1 VTRCVKTVLSFSVS
15 QGGAFFQGRPRRRLV
30 TAGLQYAARCVTIGF
45 QLIDAKEAIHQMTV
59 SDQIEREVVID
70 APVERV
76 WELVTEAEHLGR
88 WFGDAGAEVDLRPG
102 GAMALRWSEYGTSR
116 GRIEA
121 VEPHRLFAFRWA
133 PFKDPG
139 GLDPTEGNS
148 TRVEFTLSAEGRGTR
163 LRVVE
168 SGFALLDTSD
178 EQRREN
184 LDGNTEGWR
193 IELGELQEYATRVA
207 A

>member
-1 VTRCVKTVLSFSVS
+1 MDS
-15 QGGAFFQGRPRRRLV
+15 
-30 TAGLQYAARCVTIGF
+30 
-45 QLIDAKEAIHQMTV
+45 
-59 SDQIEREVVID
+59 IEREVVIA

-102 GAMALRWSEYGTSR
+102 GALELRWTEHRAR

-121 VEPHRLFAFRWA
+121 VEPPRLFVFRWA
-133 PFKDPG
+133 PFEEPG
-139 GLDPTEGNS
+139 GVQPTDDNS
-148 TRVEFTLSAEGRGTR
+148 TRVEFTLSEDGDDTR

-168 SGFALLDTSD
+168 SGFDALATS
-178 EQRREN
+178 EERRRKN
-184 LDGNTEGWR
+184 LEGNTEGWR
-193 IELGELQEYATRVA
+193 QELGELQEYATKVA

>member
-1 VTRCVKTVLSFSVS
+1 MDS
-15 QGGAFFQGRPRRRLV
+15 
-30 TAGLQYAARCVTIGF
+30 
-45 QLIDAKEAIHQMTV
+45 
-59 SDQIEREVVID
+59 IEREVVIE
-70 APVERV
+70 APVARV

-102 GAMALRWSEYGTSR
+102 GAMELRWSEYGTSR
-116 GRIEA
+116 GLIEA
-121 VEPHRLFAFRWA
+121 VEAPRLFAFRWA

-139 GLDPTEGNS
+139 GVDPTDGNS
-148 TRVEFTLSAEGRGTR
+148 TRVEFTLREEGQSTR

-168 SGFALLDTSD
+168 SGFETLATSE

-193 IELGELQEYATRVA
+193 MELGELQEYATRVA

>member
-1 VTRCVKTVLSFSVS
+1 MDR
-15 QGGAFFQGRPRRRLV
+15 
-30 TAGLQYAARCVTIGF
+30 
-45 QLIDAKEAIHQMTV
+45 
-59 SDQIEREVVID
+59 IEREVTID
-70 APVERV
+70 APPERV

-102 GAMALRWSEYGTSR
+102 GALALHWSEHGTSR

-121 VEPHRLFAFRWA
+121 VEPTRLFAFRWA

-139 GLDPTEGNS
+139 GLDPTGGNS
-148 TRVEFTLSAEGRGTR
+148 TRVEFTLSAEGDGTR

-168 SGFALLDTSD
+168 SGFELLDCSD

-184 LDGNTEGWR
+184 LEGNTDGWR
-193 IELGELQEYATRVA
+193 MELGELKEYATRVA

>member
-1 VTRCVKTVLSFSVS
+1 MDR
-15 QGGAFFQGRPRRRLV
+15 
-30 TAGLQYAARCVTIGF
+30 
-45 QLIDAKEAIHQMTV
+45 
-59 SDQIEREVVID
+59 IEREVVID

-76 WELVTEAEHLGR
+76 WALVTEAEHLGR
-88 WFGDAGAEVDLRPG
+88 WFGDAGADVDLRPG

-116 GRIEA
+116 ARIEA
-121 VEPHRLFAFRWA
+121 VEPQRLFAFRWA

-139 GLDPTEGNS
+139 GVEPTGGNS
-148 TRVEFTLSAEGRGTR
+148 TLVEFTLSSEGDATR

-168 SGFALLDTSD
+168 SGFAALDCSD

-184 LDGNTEGWR
+184 HEGNTEGWR
-193 IELGELQEYATRVA
+193 MELGELQEYAVTVA